1 MVYFSPTLPLASS
14 TRFTLRS
21 YYSVTNLALSIEEGF
36 SKNAHVHQITGL
48 SDTFA
53 WYSKCGGDKAKLQV
67 YVSIKDEK
75 GRRYNPRSTIPLKT
89 ELVYDDGDPAPLKP
103 VAPVKKR
110 LSTAKSKS
118 SKKNATASTCTTAT
132 EEVSDLPLF
141 RPMEDDPV
149 VLEPDSDSKAF
160 SFRIEEV
167 SFHHPDKVGFKLK
180 VSPSTPQMPYIHPG
194 VMDETI
200 IVLSKPKHKKL
211 EESNNASKTKRGGR
225 KSILGDL
232 AIDATGSPAKKK
244 ARKVSKE
251 EEDGDDEGGLNAVVP
266 LSALIESLV
275 IQGKCLSC
283 NKKVASES
291 FFSERSHKKTC
302 SFRSSL
308 LPSMSLS
315 GVIASGTGCLGGA
328 SRSSDGMAESRDDAV
343 KEVAITAGE
352 EENNIF
358 EEEEYG
364 RDDAFTS
371 AAVAKVAPTVG
382 ISSPSFAARQNFIST
397 AASAA
402 FPPPLGADYR
412 ATAAISGAGPAPLY
426 SFTQPR
432 VDSVAVPAPLRVIDE
447 TNLSMEA
454 IIAADSTHG
463 SVPFAAAAASG
474 PSPMHQNLHHY
485 LPGPHAFPTS
495 TFGAYD
501 DPSDSNNSRYAHV

>member
-118 SKKNATASTCTTAT
+118 SKKNATASTCTTAV
-132 EEVSDLPLF
+132 EELSDLPLF

-167 SFHHPDKVGFKLK
+167 SFHHPGKVGFKLK

-200 IVLSKPKHKKL
+200 IVLSKPKHKKS

-232 AIDATGSPAKKK
+232 DIDATGSPAKK

-266 LSALIESLV
+266 LSALIQSLI

-315 GVIASGTGCLGGA
+315 GVIASGAGCLGGA
-328 SRSSDGMAESRDDAV
+328 SRSSDGMAES
-343 KEVAITAGE
+343 
-352 EENNIF
+352 
-358 EEEEYG
+358 

-397 AASAA
+397 VASAA

-412 ATAAISGAGPAPLY
+412 ATAATTGAGPAPLY

-454 IIAADSTHG
+454 IIAAGSTHG

>member
-1 MVYFSPTLPLASS
+1 M
-14 TRFTLRS
+14 
-21 YYSVTNLALSIEEGF
+21 
-36 SKNAHVHQITGL
+36 HQITGL

-75 GRRYNPRSTIPLKT
+75 GRRYNPRSAVPLKT

-118 SKKNATASTCTTAT
+118 SKKNATASTCTTAAD
-132 EEVSDLPLF
+132 ELSDLPLF

-149 VLEPDSDSKAF
+149 VLDPDSDSRAF

-194 VMDETI
+194 IMDETI
-200 IVLSKPKHKKL
+200 IVLSKPKHKKS
-211 EESNNASKTKRGGR
+211 EESNNAAKTKRGGR

-232 AIDATGSPAKKK
+232 SIDATGSPAKKK

-251 EEDGDDEGGLNAVVP
+251 EKDGDDEGGLNAVVP
-266 LSALIESLV
+266 LSALIESLM
-275 IQGKCLSC
+275 IQGKCISC

-315 GVIASGTGCLGGA
+315 GVIASGAGYLGGA

-343 KEVAITAGE
+343 KEVALTAE

-358 EEEEYG
+358 GEEEYG

-382 ISSPSFAARQNFIST
+382 LSSPSFAARQNFISS

-402 FPPPLGADYR
+402 LPPPLGADYR
-412 ATAAISGAGPAPLY
+412 STADATGAAATTGAGPAPLY

-432 VDSVAVPAPLRVIDE
+432 VDSVAVPAPLRVTNE
-447 TNLSMEA
+447 TNLTMEA
-454 IIAADSTHG
+454 IVAAASTHG

-474 PSPMHQNLHHY
+474 PSTMHQNLHHY

-501 DPSDSNNSRYAHV
+501 DPSASDLNNSRWAHV